1 MILLAPCPGCTER
14 TGDGRARL
22 RQLHLLALLEH
33 SDALPTEFALR
44 LAGELLALTDRR
56 SAFRCEPVEESSS

>member
-1 MILLAPCPGCTER
+1 MIRLAPCPGCADQ

-33 SDALPTEFALR
+33 PDALPTEFALR
-44 LAGELLALTDRR
+44 LAGELLVLTDHR